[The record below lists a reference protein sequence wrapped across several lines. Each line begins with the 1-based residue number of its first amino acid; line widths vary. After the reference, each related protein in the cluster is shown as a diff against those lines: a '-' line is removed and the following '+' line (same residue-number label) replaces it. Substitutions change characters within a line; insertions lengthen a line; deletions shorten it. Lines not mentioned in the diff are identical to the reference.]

1 MRIRTLVLAISVAF
15 VAVLALATGLALAA
29 APEKPEALAPSP
41 LFATTATLQGV
52 LNPKATVAPSEAGT
66 YQFVYRQSSKKECK
80 GAGEIKAPA
89 SPGIPAGQPA
99 EPVSEPVTGLVAN
112 TEYAVCLVAEDGAG
126 ATASTPVSFKTGV
139 AALPET
145 PEVTVPTG
153 ELSTNAATFHGL
165 LDPKAKAPSEAGTY
179 EFLYKATNTATIAE
193 CESAGASRAPTSPAA
208 YAGAEHEE
216 VPAEPVAGL
225 VANTAY
231 VVCLSATNGSG
242 TTISA
247 PVSFTTPAATKPAIE
262 GQSASEP
269 TKGTVFFSAT
279 INPDGAATTCEL
291 KYGKTA
297 ALEATPVAC
306 PELAAGSTGQSVT
319 VELKGLEPKTEY
331 HFEFVATNEKGTDPA
346 ATQSVFTTG
355 PKPPQV
361 ITGLPAKVKRANAIL
376 DAEEAYVIPY
386 AQEETVYYAEYDTAL
401 CEPVAGTCGTKT
413 PVRGPVTGTLNQ
425 AEPQK
430 VTRLKPGTTYH
441 YWLVAS
447 GPGGTAHGE
456 EMTFT
461 TATAEPKEYVYEQEL
476 AVSSPVGIGI
486 NQANGDTYFANDASG
501 KPPTIEQLNAKNEP
515 VSTVTIPGNSNNIIF
530 QIAVDNSGIP
540 GQQGDVYAADPTVNV
555 VYKFVPNPEG
565 KLELDKETPKIG
577 EGSLSEPKGVAVD
590 SSGNIYV
597 ASTVS
602 GSATVSEFSS
612 AGTHIHEN
620 LIAGP
625 NAPSGA
631 GIGLAISPSGNI
643 YLTCQ
648 GGTAEYNPA
657 GKCAEPG
664 TSPETCK
671 LINGESDNAVALDGV
686 GDVFISV
693 ESPAAVREYGPTET
707 HPPIQNPALESFSAY
722 PIGVAV
728 NDTSRALY
736 VSENERAVKIFRFLD
751 VKPVTVKTEPA
762 TAIKGPIETLQGTIN
777 PGGQEP
783 AEYYFEYGTSPCDRV
798 AETCGTVVTEPSQ
811 VPLSGDEEIHVSVRL
826 DNLAPNTTYH
836 YWIVGANEESGVE
849 HGEEQT
855 FTTGGPAPSPSTLA
869 PEGAAPESKTPAST
883 PGYPLL
889 TSIAPVP
896 IKKATVVKTLT
907 RAQHLAKALAA
918 CNRKPKK
925 QRAACKS
932 QARKKYGPVTKKK
945 KKKKKKKK

>member
-1 MRIRTLVLAISVAF
+1 MRIRALVLAISVGF
-15 VAVLALATGLALAA
+15 VTVLALATGSALAA
-29 APEKPEALAPSP
+29 TPEKPEALAPSP
-41 LFATTATLQGV
+41 LFATTATLRGV

-66 YQFVYRQSSKKECK
+66 YQFVYRPSSKKECK

-165 LDPKAKAPSEAGTY
+165 LDPNAKAPSEAGTY

-193 CESAGASRAPTSPAA
+193 CESAGAIRAPTSPAA

-216 VPAEPVAGL
+216 VPAEPVGGL
-225 VANTAY
+225 VANTEY

-262 GQSASEP
+262 TQSASEP
-269 TKGTVFFSAT
+269 TKGTVNFSAT
-279 INPDGAATTCEL
+279 INPNGAATTCEL

-306 PELAAGSTGQSVT
+306 PAELAAGSTGQSVA

-331 HFEFVATNEKGTDPA
+331 HFEFVATNEKGTNPA

-476 AVSSPVGIGI
+476 AASSPVGIGV
-486 NQANGDTYFANDASG
+486 NQANGDTYFANDAGG
-501 KPPTIEQLNAKNEP
+501 KPPTIEQLNAKNELASSVP
-515 VSTVTIPGNSNNIIF
+515 IPGNGNNTIY

-555 VYKFVPNPEG
+555 VYKFVPNSEG

-577 EGSLSEPKGVAVD
+577 EGSLSEPRGVAVD
-590 SSGNIYV
+590 SSGNVYV
-597 ASTVS
+597 ASTTS

-612 AGTHIHEN
+612 TGTHIHEN
-620 LIAGP
+620 LITGL
-625 NAPSGA
+625 NAPSGLA
-631 GIGLAISPSGNI
+631 FGLAVDASGNI
-643 YLTCQ
+643 YLTCAN
-648 GGTAEYNPA
+648 GTAEYTPT
-657 GKCAEPG
+657 GTCAEPG
-664 TSPETCK
+664 TSPEKCK
-671 LINGESDNAVALDGV
+671 LINGEPDDAVVLDAA

-693 ESPAAVREYGPTET
+693 VSPAAVREYGPTEN
-707 HPPIQNPALESFSAY
+707 HPPIPNPALEAFSKY
-722 PIGVAV
+722 PLGIAV

-736 VSENERAVKIFRFLD
+736 VSENGRAVKIFRFLD
-751 VKPVTVKTEPA
+751 VKPVVVKTETA
-762 TAIKGPIETLQGTIN
+762 TAINGPIEALQGTII

-798 AETCGTVVTEPSQ
+798 AETCGTVATEPSQ
-811 VPLSGDEEIHVSVRL
+811 VPLYGVEEIHVSVRL

-855 FTTGGPAPSPSTLA
+855 FTTGSPTPSLPALA

-883 PGYPLL
+883 PEYPLL
-889 TSIAPVP
+889 TGIAPVP
-896 IKKATVVKTLT
+896 IKKAPVVKTLT

-945 KKKKKKKK
+945 KKKK